1 MQTVDVDIV
10 VVVQRVQPSV
20 QPKSG
25 KGVHQVGAVRGD
37 DVANVERSPP
47 LAVHGPAG
55 QVADHV
61 VGFWELVENL
71 TLNFNHMNS
80 NDLLCLHS

>member
-1 MQTVDVDIV
+1 MPTVDVDIV

-37 DVANVERSPP
+37 DVANVERPSPFS
-47 LAVHGPAG
+47 VHGPAG
-55 QVADHV
+55 QVADNV
-61 VGFWELVENL
+61 VGFWELEENL
-71 TLNFNHMNS
+71 TMNFIQVT
-80 NDLLCLHS
+80 